1 MVGKIKTRGKM
12 EQKFDK
18 AYFWGNPPP
27 IRNSIPVRVIN
38 NLQGVGKGDSVEGGG
53 RNKEGKRMVAVIY
66 LSDESIHGLN
76 LLRCESAKKSPLS
89 QPATLQPTKARIPY
103 FFLKSYYI
111 IEALCSA

>member
-38 NLQGVGKGDSVEGGG
+38 KLQGVGKGDSVEGGG

-66 LSDESIHGLN
+66 LSDESIHVLN
-76 LLRCESAKKSPLS
+76 LLRRC
-89 QPATLQPTKARIPY
+89 
-103 FFLKSYYI
+103 
-111 IEALCSA
+111 